1 MESHLLSLNE
11 FNRPK
16 VLGEGNAAYMHIIH
30 LILCTPGRY
39 PSHPTMG
46 VGLRERYRDNNNE
59 NFLTQLQQEI
69 KEQISQFL
77 PELTQVEVSLSIV
90 KGNILRIVINT
101 AEGAYAVSYDSITET
116 MKPATSYV
124 LDEL

>member
-16 VLGEGNAAYMHIIH
+16 VLDEGNAAYMHIIH

-46 VGLRERYRDNNNE
+46 VGLRERYRDNNDE

-69 KEQISQFL
+69 KSQISQFL
-77 PELTQVEVSLSIV
+77 PELTEVEVSLSIR
-90 KGNILRIVINT
+90 KGNILRIIINT
-101 AEGAYAVSYDSITET
+101 ASGTYAMAYNTTTET

-124 LDEL
+124 LDDL